1 MDHTEEMGYVRM
13 TGQGKSFAF
22 HRNEVGT
29 LYVNLRWLAEI
40 IRHYE
45 AGERKLTSP
54 EPKDEH
60 VAAREIEILRP
71 IVERVNSEKYEKF
84 TSEHHP
90 RS

>member
-1 MDHTEEMGYVRM
+1 MDHLEEMGYVRM
-13 TGQGKSFAF
+13 TGQGESCAF
-22 HRNEVGT
+22 HRDAGGT

-45 AGERKLTSP
+45 AGETKLTIP

-71 IVERVNSEKYEKF
+71 IVQRVNSEQYEEF
-84 TSEHHP
+84 TREHHP
-90 RS
+90 RA